1 MQLQFFPSKTMALY
15 MARMFLVR
23 SFAVLALLVIV
34 LQTLDLLGE
43 SGKILA
49 QPGNGDAELW
59 RYIGLR
65 VPQIIDRFLP
75 FSVLL
80 GTIIT
85 LVTLNQNSRSEEHT
99 SELPSLMRISY
110 AVFCLKKKR
119 KRNHTS

>member
-80 GTIIT
+80 GPLIT
-85 LVTLNQNSRSEEHT
+85 LVPLNQNSEVISIKST
-99 SELPSLMRISY
+99 GLSTPQVLAPSLLSHL
-110 AVFCLKKKR
+110 AL
-119 KRNHTS
+119 